1 MKVIR
6 FALLVA
12 FLTSS
17 LWAIPVNTYAKVSSA
32 KPFSGERLFAV
43 LDSLGMG
50 ANWMEW
56 EPEGIKDPS
65 VEKVLSAVGATPEMV
80 WVVSERVKPLLAV
93 LVAEGNG
100 EKLLFYEIP
109 KLDASPV
116 PLSLKDV
123 LNPDVVFRDY
133 RQITQNLFIH
143 RDKES
148 LKVEVAEKRIR
159 FTYSN
164 PDKDVLYFDPDFS
177 KKTFVEKRALVR
189 DFKDY
194 LKYEYSLMLRAF
206 VQSTHGIFNW
216 QPWHWYMPEWNGV
229 YFIKDSEI
237 EAILAKG
244 TAPSFF
250 SIFKGVT
257 ATKVMVEFKASG
269 NGFAELVIS
278 MP

>member
-1 MKVIR
+1 MKILR
-6 FALLVA
+6 FAFLVA
-12 FLTSS
+12 FFACS
-17 LWAIPVNTYAKVSSA
+17 LWASSVSPYAKISSP

-65 VEKVLSAVGATPEMV
+65 IEKVVPAKPEMV
-80 WVVSERVKPLLAV
+80 WVVCERVKPLLAV
-93 LVAEGNG
+93 LVSEGSG
-100 EKLLFYEIP
+100 ESLVFFELP
-109 KLDASPV
+109 KLDAKPV
-116 PLSLKDV
+116 PLSLKEV
-123 LNPDVVFRDY
+123 LNPEVVFRDY
-133 RQITQNLFIH
+133 RQINQGTFVH

-148 LKVEVAEKRIR
+148 LKVEVTEKRIR

-164 PDKDVLYFDPDFS
+164 PDNDALFFDPDFS

-189 DFKDY
+189 DFRDY

-216 QPWHWYMPEWNGV
+216 QPWHWYMPEWNDK

-244 TAPSFF
+244 TAPSYFCV
-250 SIFKGVT
+250 FKAQTAAGVL
-257 ATKVMVEFKASG
+257 VEFKATG